1 MSIITFENMESG
13 ENSVQ
18 NLMDE
23 SSNHLTNN
31 NTIEL
36 NCSLAAVTT
45 TATDDALANIT
56 IKGDGFDDS
65 TESQSITDIQKP
77 NVFGLIGGNEN
88 CDTETSDCN
97 TKTSLNNNDLAIGFV
112 DDDDETNGEID
123 GANLNQLQ
131 SDEAAQGHANN
142 IG

>member
-1 MSIITFENMESG
+1 MESG

-45 TATDDALANIT
+45 TTATDNALENIT
-56 IKGDGFDDS
+56 INGDDFDDS
-65 TESQSITDIQKP
+65 IESQSITDIQKP
-77 NVFGLIGGNEN
+77 GVFGLIGGNEN

-112 DDDDETNGEID
+112 DDDDETNGDID

-131 SDEAAQGHANN
+131 SDETVQGHANN